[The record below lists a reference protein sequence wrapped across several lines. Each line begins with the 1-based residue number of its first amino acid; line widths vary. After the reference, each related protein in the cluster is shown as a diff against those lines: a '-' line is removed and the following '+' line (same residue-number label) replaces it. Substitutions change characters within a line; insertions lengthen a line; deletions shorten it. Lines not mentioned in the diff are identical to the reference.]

1 MRLVH
6 PDKQQ
11 ELSAQ
16 HSQVLKEALLVL
28 GQVKD
33 VFECC
38 FAVGQWARGRV
49 SFEAGNQDSWVHD
62 V

>member
-1 MRLVH
+1 MRLMH

-11 ELSAQ
+11 ESSAQ
-16 HSQVLKEALLVL
+16 HAQVLSGALLVL
-28 GQVKD
+28 GHVKD

-49 SFEAGNQDSWVHD
+49 SFEAGDDDGCVHD
-62 V
+62 I